1 MPVHP
6 KPRRRDIRIS
16 ATVAER
22 NEACQSISVAGES
35 PGRVAYSDHPRLT
48 PFLARSSAL
57 RALTTINRPMAAPWQ
72 LTPEL
77 FSQRESLA
85 IRQSVVDRL
94 VNRGPEIC
102 AEIDHGRIQRSL
114 GHEYPDHVL
123 RRVRSRSA
131 LAAVPAE
138 PSGHRCQI
146 VASGDDSHAETPASV
161 IPEAGKEAGHP

>member
-85 IRQSVVDRL
+85 GRQSVVDRL
-94 VNRGPEIC
+94 VTEV
-102 AEIDHGRIQRSL
+102 QKS
-114 GHEYPDHVL
+114 VL
-123 RRVRSRSA
+123 RSITVGSNDRWVMSIPTTS
-131 LAAVPAE
+131 
-138 PSGHRCQI
+138 
-146 VASGDDSHAETPASV
+146 SV
-161 IPEAGKEAGHP
+161 

>member
-114 GHEYPDHVL
+114 GHEYPDQRAPSGPNKPKCPSRRPSRTFRAPMPD
-123 RRVRSRSA
+123 RRV
-131 LAAVPAE
+131 
-138 PSGHRCQI
+138 G
-146 VASGDDSHAETPASV
+146 
-161 IPEAGKEAGHP
+161 